1 MLKNLRFFYIVFICF
16 IPCTIY
22 ALETVQV
29 VVLPFEINAPDGREY
44 LKEQL
49 PRVISSYLK
58 QEGAV
63 VLDPGIQADAS
74 WKDDLKN
81 AGGIRKFG
89 IERGAD
95 YVIWGSLTRIGN
107 IISIDSRM
115 ISTMDNSLP
124 FVFFAEGKGIENLS
138 ITVKELVRKF
148 SLKLFTRERV
158 AEIVI
163 KGNKRIESDAVKRII
178 KTKQGDV
185 FLARSL
191 SEDMKAVYKMGYFED
206 IRIES
211 EESPN
216 GKIITFNLKEKP
228 TIRRINFSGNKLY
241 DDNEISGSLTIKTGS
256 VVNIFTIQNNISRI
270 ESLYKEKN
278 YHNVKAAYKIIPVD
292 NNQADIEFTID
303 EGEKIRIKK
312 IDFIGNNSYTSKELK
327 KVMKSSEKGFWSWL
341 TSSGELNR
349 EDLEQDAARLTAWY
363 QNNGYIEARIGDPEL
378 EFKDNWIY
386 ITIKI
391 VEGSR
396 YKVGQVSIK
405 GDIIKS
411 EKELFDKLEISSQE
425 YYNRE
430 ILRTDILKLS
440 DIYSDEGYAYVD
452 IIPGIKT
459 NPGTL
464 TVDLTY
470 EIKKGRKVY
479 FEAIQ
484 ISGNTKTRE
493 KVIRRQL
500 AVYEKGLYSGSLL
513 KRSVRNLH
521 RLDYF
526 EDVKVNTSKG
536 SDDDQMILKIGLA
549 EKPTG
554 TFSFGGG
561 YSSTENLF
569 AMASI
574 TQRNLFGLGQI
585 LQLKAEVGG
594 TSTRFTTS
602 FTEPW
607 LFDIPLT
614 AGFDLYNWERD
625 YDTYDKDSIGG
636 AVRFGY
642 PVYDYTTAYL
652 TYRYDIG
659 NIENITDDASKE
671 VKDLEGENIT
681 SSIAATLRYDSRDKV
696 FSPTEGS
703 NHSISIEY
711 AGIGGNIGFTKYLGE
726 VGHYFPLFWGTVGFA
741 RAKAGYVRENSG
753 KTLPDYE
760 KFYMGGINTL
770 RGFDWRDIS
779 LRDEDDIRVGG
790 YKFVQFNAEYL
801 FPLIKEAGVTGV
813 IFFDTGNVFGRS
825 DDIQWNELRES
836 AGGGIRW
843 YSPMGPIRIEYGFVL
858 DREDGEEGGRWEFA
872 MGNTF

>member
-1 MLKNLRFFYIVFICF
+1 MLKNLRLLFIVIICF
-16 IPCTIY
+16 ILSTIFTSSIY

-29 VVLPFEINAPDGREY
+29 VVLPFEINAPDRRAY

-49 PRVISSYLK
+49 PKVISTYLK
-58 QEGAV
+58 QEGAKII
-63 VLDPGIQADAS
+63 DSGILADAS
-74 WKDDLKN
+74 WKNKLKN
-81 AGGIRKFG
+81 SGGIRKFG

-107 IISIDSRM
+107 TISIDASM
-115 ISTMDNSLP
+115 ISTLENKPPSAF
-124 FVFFAEGKGIENLS
+124 FVEGKGVENLS
-138 ITVKELVRKF
+138 ITVKKLVRKF

-158 AEIVI
+158 AKIQV
-163 KGNKRIESDAVKRII
+163 KGNKRIEADAVKRII
-178 KTKQGDV
+178 KTKEGDV
-185 FLARSL
+185 FLAKSL
-191 SEDMKAVYKMGYFED
+191 SEDLKAVYKMGYFED

-211 EESPN
+211 EESPK
-216 GKIITFNLKEKP
+216 GKIITFNLKEKSSVRK
-228 TIRRINFSGNKLY
+228 IRFSGNKLY
-241 DDNEISGSLTIKTGS
+241 ENDEINESLTVKTGS
-256 VVNIFTIQNNISRI
+256 VLNIVRVQNNVSRI

-278 YHNVKAAYKIIPVD
+278 YHNAKITYKIRPVD
-292 NNQADIEFTID
+292 NNQADIEFIID
-303 EGEKIRIKK
+303 EGDKVRIKN
-312 IDFIGNNSYTSKELK
+312 IEFIGNNAYTSEDLK
-327 KVMKSSEKGFWSWL
+327 DLMKSSEKGFWSWL

-349 EDLEQDAARLTAWY
+349 EDLEQDAARLTAYY
-363 QNNGYIEARIGDPEL
+363 QNSGYIEARVGEPKVEY
-378 EFKDNWIY
+378 KGNWIY

-391 VEGSR
+391 DEGSR
-396 YKVGQVSIK
+396 YRVGQVSIK
-405 GDIIKS
+405 GDLVKP
-411 EKELFDKLEISSQE
+411 EKELLENLKISNEQ

-430 ILRTDILKLS
+430 VVRTDILKLS

-452 IIPGIKT
+452 IAPSIKR
-459 NPGTL
+459 NPGVL
-464 TVDLTY
+464 TVDLAY
-470 EIKKGRKVY
+470 VVKKGKKVY

-500 AVYEKGLYSGSLL
+500 MVYEKELYSGRLL

-536 SDDDQMILKIGLA
+536 SGADQMILKIGLT

-574 TQRNLFGLGQI
+574 TQRNLFGLGQV

-594 TSTRFTTS
+594 SSTRFTTS

-607 LFDIPLT
+607 LFDIPLS

-625 YDTYDKDSIGG
+625 YDTYDKDSLGG

-642 PVYDYTTAYL
+642 PVFDYTRAYL

-659 NIENITDDASKE
+659 DIGNITEDAAKE

-681 SSIAATLRYDSRDKV
+681 SSIAATLRYDSRDKA
-696 FSPTEGS
+696 FSPTEGG
-703 NHSISIEY
+703 NHSFTIEY
-711 AGIGGNIGFTKYLGE
+711 AGIGGDIAFTKYLGE
-726 VGHYFPLFWGTVGFA
+726 LGQYFPLFWGTVGFLH
-741 RAKAGYVRENSG
+741 AKSGYVRENSG
-753 KTLPDYE
+753 GILPDYE
-760 KFYMGGINTL
+760 KFYMGGINSL

-779 LRDEDDIRVGG
+779 LRDEAGIRVGG
-790 YKFVQFNAEYL
+790 YKYVQFNAEFL
-801 FPLIKEAGVTGV
+801 FPLIKEAGITGV
-813 IFFDTGNVFGRS
+813 LFFDTGNVYGKS
-825 DDIQWNELRES
+825 EDIQWDELRES
-836 AGGGIRW
+836 AGAGIRW
-843 YSPMGPIRIEYGFVL
+843 YSPMG
-858 DREDGEEGGRWEFA
+858 
-872 MGNTF
+872 